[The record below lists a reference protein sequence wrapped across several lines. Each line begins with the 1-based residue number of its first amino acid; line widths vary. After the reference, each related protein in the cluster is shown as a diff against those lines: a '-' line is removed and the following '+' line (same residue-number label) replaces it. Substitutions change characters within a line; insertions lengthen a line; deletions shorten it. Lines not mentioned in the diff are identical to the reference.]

1 MLNQDAVNKL
11 SKEDKKEFDKLM
23 AEYDELWRNKTR
35 MTDDLSR
42 KRMDINYRIGQFCTE
57 HKLIK
62 G

>member
-11 SKEDKKEFDKLM
+11 SKEDKKEFDKLN
-23 AEYDELWRNKTR
+23 AEYDELWRDRIR

-42 KRMDINYRIGQFCTE
+42 KRMDINSRIAQFCTE

>member
-23 AEYDELWRNKTR
+23 AEYDELWRDRR

-42 KRMDINYRIGQFCTE
+42 QRMDINYRIGNFCTE

>member
-23 AEYDELWRNKTR
+23 EEHDKLWRDRR
-35 MTDDLSR
+35 MTPELSPQR
-42 KRMDINYRIGQFCTE
+42 TDINFRIAQFCTE

-62 G
+62 K

>member
-23 AEYDELWRNKTR
+23 AEYDDLWRDRR

-42 KRMDINYRIGQFCTE
+42 QRTDINYRIGKFCTE

>member
-1 MLNQDAVNKL
+1 
-11 SKEDKKEFDKLM
+11 M

-42 KRMDINYRIGQFCTE
+42 KRMDINHRIGQFCTE

>member
-1 MLNQDAVNKL
+1 MLNQAAVNKL

-23 AEYDELWRNKTR
+23 AEYDELWRDRR
-35 MTDDLSR
+35 MTADLSR
-42 KRMDINYRIGQFCTE
+42 QRMDINYRIGQFCTD